1 MKSKCCTMQEAASQ
15 LGIGLSVLKRVCR
28 AIGLARWPFRKR
40 QSLRNVMEQTKL
52 YLNVRPAPRPSRAF
66 PSQSSPLPRVP
77 LREPITELSS
87 PQYVYLMLFR
97 C

>member
-1 MKSKCCTMQEAASQ
+1 MQEAASQ

-52 YLNVRPAPRPSRAF
+52 YLNVRPAPRPSWGF
-66 PSQSSPLPRVP
+66 PSQSQPPAQGPPAGAHHHNTAHLNLPISCCSDHV
-77 LREPITELSS
+77 
-87 PQYVYLMLFR
+87 
-97 C
+97 